1 MDILT
6 KYYKIAY
13 NNGSHEYFVM
23 VQIYLRQDKEHKTM
37 KTSGEKK
44 WIQRIAKQGK
54 GEKTPKTGKKG
65 AVFGGGFSLKSL
77 KMRMLVFIISIILTL
92 AVTNMIIS
100 ISVSYKGITDV
111 VKSDLEST
119 GKLVNSLVVQN
130 LNQMKTNIEASTQGG
145 SLKSINSR
153 VVTEYLNNQCQ
164 LYGYKDL
171 EVVSQSGEIT
181 RSASGN
187 HIGDSYADRDYF
199 NEAVNG
205 TTAVSTTELNAD
217 NELVIRVAAPYE
229 LGILVAT
236 YDGSVLSDLIKDLR
250 IGETGNAF
258 LIDNTGTMIAG
269 IYPELVNERQNFIEM
284 GKTDKSYQSA
294 ARMYQTM
301 LTGKTGIGTYD
312 YKGVSRYCYYSP
324 VTGADGWAL
333 GVVAPVGETT
343 TSIYS
348 VIAAMIVLAVV
359 SVAAGCFLAFRF
371 AAPIAGPVSEIAK
384 RMKLLSE
391 GDLSTEVPL
400 INRKDEIGILAEE
413 ASNYVQSVRN
423 TNHTIVRVLDKIASG
438 DFRRSEITD
447 FKGDYVMIQ
456 QAILRT
462 EEMLSK
468 TMETVETSADEVAK
482 SSAQVS
488 QGAQNLS
495 QGAVEQAAAVEQL
508 SSSVN
513 EISASL
519 MDTARSVESLNKQAG
534 HVGKAME
541 EGNEKMHEMMESM
554 NQISSKSKEIEKVN
568 KLIEDIAFQTNILAL
583 NAAVEAARAG
593 EAGKGFAVVADEVRN
608 LAGKSAN
615 AAKDTSSLVA
625 DTISA
630 VSKGTD
636 IAASTGES
644 LNGILTET
652 KSMVVAIQQSADEL
666 KEQSEKVNE
675 VTVGIGQI
683 SSVVQSN
690 SATAEESA
698 AASEELSGQAEN
710 LSKLMSQF
718 RLH

>member
-1 MDILT
+1 
-6 KYYKIAY
+6 
-13 NNGSHEYFVM
+13 
-23 VQIYLRQDKEHKTM
+23 M

-44 WIQRIAKQGK
+44 WIQRKAKVGK
-54 GEKTPKTGKKG
+54 GENTKKTGKKG
-65 AVFGGGFSLKSL
+65 TPFGSKFSLKSL
-77 KMRMLVFIISIILTL
+77 KMKMLMFIISIILAL

-119 GKLVNSLVVQN
+119 GKLVNSLVIQN

-153 VVTEYLNNQCQ
+153 VVTEYLNSQCQ

-171 EVVSQSGEIT
+171 EVVSQQGVVT
-181 RSASGN
+181 RSASGE
-187 HIGDSYADRDYF
+187 HVGDSYADKDYISK
-199 NEAVNG
+199 ALNG
-205 TTAVSTTELNAD
+205 ITAVSTTELNAN

-250 IGETGNAF
+250 IGKSGNAF
-258 LIDNTGTMIAG
+258 LIDNTGTMIAC

-284 GKTDKSYQSA
+284 AKTDKSYASS

-301 LTGKTGIGTYD
+301 LTGKIGIGTYD
-312 YKGVSRYCYYSP
+312 YKGVGRYCYYSP

-333 GVVAPVGETT
+333 GVVAPIGETT
-343 TSIYS
+343 TSIYT
-348 VIAAMIVLAVV
+348 VVVAMIILAVI
-359 SVAAGCFLAFRF
+359 SIAAGCFMAFRF
-371 AAPIAGPVSEIAK
+371 AAPIAGPISDIAK

-391 GDLSTEVPL
+391 GDLFSEVPVV
-400 INRKDEIGILAEE
+400 NRKDEIGILAEE
-413 ASNYVQSVRN
+413 AANYVQSARN
-423 TNHTIVRVLDKIASG
+423 TNHTIITVLDKIASG
-438 DFRRSEITD
+438 DFRHSDITD

-456 QAILRT
+456 QAIQRT

-468 TMETVETSADEVAK
+468 TMETVEISADEVAK

-495 QGAVEQAAAVEQL
+495 QGAVEQAAAVEEL

-513 EISASL
+513 EISTSL
-519 MDTARSVESLNKQAG
+519 MNTAKSVEGMNKQAG

-541 EGNEKMHEMMESM
+541 DGNEKMHEMMESM
-554 NQISSKSKEIEKVN
+554 NQISRKSKEIEKVN

-630 VSKGTD
+630 VNKGTD

-644 LNGILTET
+644 LNGILVET
-652 KSMVVAIQQSADEL
+652 KSMVLAIKQSAEEL

-675 VTVGIGQI
+675 VTAGIEQI

-690 SATAEESA
+690 SATAEQSA

-710 LSKLMSQF
+710 LSELMSKF